1 MRNFRIGSLAGVP
14 ILVNPSWFI
23 LFGLTTWILAT
34 QVFPDALV
42 DRSRATYFAMAG
54 ASVLLFFFSIILH
67 ELAHSLVA
75 KRFAIPVRS
84 ITLFVFGGV
93 SQITRDATRPFAE
106 LLMALAGPLTS
117 CVIGAFLLG
126 AWYALGQGDSSPLDF
141 VLYWLAL
148 MNIVLGIFNM
158 LPAFPMDG
166 GRVFRALVWIVTG
179 NYNRATVIAGWVG
192 RVIAWSMIAAGIL
205 ALARVAVP
213 LVDDSL
219 GGAWLVLIGFFLENT
234 ARQSL
239 VQNRLVNTLRKYS
252 AGQLMIP
259 DPPVVEGEMSVAS
272 LARGVLELNPR
283 VCYFVEEEGK
293 LAGILSAYQMRA
305 VPERLWD
312 TTTALQVMV
321 PRIRLRATPPETLV
335 SEVLVEMEAANLLHM
350 PVVREGRVIGVIGRD
365 RILGV
370 LRNAG
375 LLGPA

>member
-14 ILVNPSWFI
+14 ILVNPSWFL

-34 QVFPDALV
+34 QVFPDALA

-54 ASVLLFFFSIILH
+54 ASVLLFFLSIIIH
-67 ELAHSLVA
+67 ELAHALVA
-75 KRFAIPVRS
+75 KRYAIPVRS

-93 SQITRDATRPFAE
+93 AQITRDATRPLAE
-106 LLMALAGPLTS
+106 LLMAISGPLTS
-117 CVIGAFLLG
+117 FALGGLFLG
-126 AWYALGQGDSSPLDF
+126 VWYTLGQGDTRPVDF

-148 MNIVLGIFNM
+148 MNVVLGVFNL

-166 GRVFRALVWIVTG
+166 GRVLRAAVWLVTG
-179 NYNRATVIAGWVG
+179 NHNRATVFAAWVG
-192 RVIAWSMIAAGIL
+192 RVMAWSMIAAGIL
-205 ALARVAVP
+205 ALARVQVP
-213 LVDDSL
+213 LVDDAL
-219 GGAWLVLIGFFLENT
+219 GGAWMVLIGFFLENT

-239 VQNRLVNTLRKYS
+239 VQNRLLSTLQQYS
-252 AGQLMIP
+252 AGQLMIA

-283 VCYFVEEEGK
+283 VCYFVEDEGK
-293 LAGILSAYQMRA
+293 LAGILSAYQIRA
-305 VPERLWD
+305 VPEGLWD
-312 TTTALQVMV
+312 STTALQAMV
-321 PRIRLRATPPETLV
+321 PREQLRATPPETLV
-335 SEVLVEMEAANLLHM
+335 SDVLVEMEAANLLHM
-350 PVVREGRVIGVIGRD
+350 PVVREGRVVGVIGRD